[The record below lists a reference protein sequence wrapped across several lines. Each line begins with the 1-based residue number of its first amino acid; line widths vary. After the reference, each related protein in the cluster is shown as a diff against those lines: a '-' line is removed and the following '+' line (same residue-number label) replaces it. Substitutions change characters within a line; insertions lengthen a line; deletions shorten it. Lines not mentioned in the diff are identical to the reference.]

1 MTKQSSRSVFSGT
14 LENKLKKPRVQSRT
28 NNETQSKSLFY
39 YLVQTIKMI
48 IKRAKIGIANTINNS
63 VLTYVNTKFQ
73 VGLKLGP
80 MKLTQQVI

>member
-48 IKRAKIGIANTINNS
+48 IKRAKIGIANTVKHEYLRSRPRASKCLSLSSS
-63 VLTYVNTKFQ
+63 VIV
-73 VGLKLGP
+73 
-80 MKLTQQVI
+80 TQL